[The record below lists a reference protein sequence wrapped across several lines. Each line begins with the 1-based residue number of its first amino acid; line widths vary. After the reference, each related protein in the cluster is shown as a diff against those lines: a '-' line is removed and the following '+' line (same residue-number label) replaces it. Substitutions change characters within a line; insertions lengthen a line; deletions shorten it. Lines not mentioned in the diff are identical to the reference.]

1 MCSRDVKYYLDDFYY
16 RTIKIIAIK
25 LLFYFH
31 EKKKRKKN
39 TVTFYVKKIGRMYA
53 RSMVRKIARSK
64 TMVCNLKRY
73 PSVVES

>member
-31 EKKKRKKN
+31 EKKKKKN